1 MADQPTPK
9 DSLGRLIQADV
20 AEIRNLLSKNDM
32 GKPVEHGSKKDVSD
46 AVKKLSEIIGG
57 DFAKDLKAA
66 TENLKKI
73 TNKLNKKKPEKKSDS
88 CCEKLLDAIKGLG
101 KINSNI
107 QDMVDKQEK
116 VIKATEALAKS
127 GGGGGGNAAALAAAS
142 GSGEMS
148 ASFKNFRH
156 HPDMEN
162 FYRFIFEND
171 LRHEARA
178 IMNQRG
184 AQKQAEKAAKK
195 AVRPAKPGKAKKP
208 RLKVVEVA

>member
-1 MADQPTPK
+1 MADNPNTIP
-9 DSLGRLIQADV
+9 DSLGRQIQVDV

-116 VIKATEALAKS
+116 VINRLSKFWAQS
-127 GGGGGGNAAALAAAS
+127 GLRP
-142 GSGEMS
+142 MS
-148 ASFKNFRH
+148 
-156 HPDMEN
+156 
-162 FYRFIFEND
+162 
-171 LRHEARA
+171 
-178 IMNQRG
+178 
-184 AQKQAEKAAKK
+184 
-195 AVRPAKPGKAKKP
+195 
-208 RLKVVEVA
+208 